1 MFVKCYSMIKIK
13 TKEQIEIM
21 YESAQ
26 VVSRTLGMLAR
37 EIKPGV
43 TTLYLDKLAE
53 EYIRSQDAK
62 PGFLGL
68 YGFPNTLCVSPNAQV
83 VHGIPNN
90 KPLQEGDIISVDC
103 GALKN
108 GYYGD
113 HAYTFAV
120 GEVSPEVAQLLKVTK
135 ESLYI
140 GIREFRLGNRV
151 EDVGYAIQT
160 YCEKHGYG
168 VVRELVGH
176 GVGTKM
182 HEDPEMP
189 NYGRRGRGKK
199 FVEGMVV
206 AIRGRRDQ
214 VFLVSKAYPHHAG
227 RKSAPMACER
237 SLERL
242 GVECIDLYLLH
253 WRGGIP
259 LAETV
264 EAFEKLK
271 AQGKIRRW
279 GVSNLDLADM
289 RELYAI
295 PEGKAAAVD
304 QVLYNLTRRGI
315 EWNLLPWLQSQK
327 TALMAYSPIEQ
338 GRLLRHT
345 AFCRLA
351 EQHGWRPAQL
361 ALAWVLRHE
370 GVIAIPKASRREHVE
385 ENFSALQCPLSPE
398 ILAQIDRLLP
408 PPKAATPLEML

>member
-1 MFVKCYSMIKIK
+1 MEAMK
-13 TKEQIEIM
+13 TVVLPDGK
-21 YESAQ
+21 Q
-26 VVSRTLGMLAR
+26 VPALGMGTWMMGENPACRTR
-37 EIKPGV
+37 EIAA
-43 TTLYLDKLAE
+43 L
-53 EYIRSQDAK
+53 Q
-62 PGFLGL
+62 
-68 YGFPNTLCVSPNAQV
+68 
-83 VHGIPNN
+83 HGID
-90 KPLQEGDIISVDC
+90 LGMRLIDTAEMYGEGAS
-103 GALKN
+103 
-108 GYYGD
+108 
-113 HAYTFAV
+113 
-120 GEVSPEVAQLLKVTK
+120 E
-135 ESLYI
+135 
-140 GIREFRLGNRV
+140 
-151 EDVGYAIQT
+151 
-160 YCEKHGYG
+160 
-168 VVRELVGH
+168 ELVG
-176 GVGTKM
+176 
-182 HEDPEMP
+182 E
-189 NYGRRGRGKK
+189 
-199 FVEGMVV
+199 
-206 AIRGRRDQ
+206 AICGRRDQ

-279 GVSNLDLADM
+279 GVSNLDLANM

-315 EWNLLPWLQSQK
+315 EWDLLPWLQSQK

-385 ENFSALQCPLSPE
+385 ENFSALQCALSPE

>member
-1 MFVKCYSMIKIK
+1 MEAIK
-13 TKEQIEIM
+13 T
-21 YESAQ
+21 
-26 VVSRTLGMLAR
+26 VVLPDGKPAPALGMGTWMMGENPACRSR
-37 EIKPGV
+37 EIAA
-43 TTLYLDKLAE
+43 L
-53 EYIRSQDAK
+53 Q
-62 PGFLGL
+62 
-68 YGFPNTLCVSPNAQV
+68 
-83 VHGIPNN
+83 HGID
-90 KPLQEGDIISVDC
+90 LGMRLIDTAEMYGEGAS
-103 GALKN
+103 
-108 GYYGD
+108 
-113 HAYTFAV
+113 
-120 GEVSPEVAQLLKVTK
+120 E
-135 ESLYI
+135 
-140 GIREFRLGNRV
+140 
-151 EDVGYAIQT
+151 
-160 YCEKHGYG
+160 
-168 VVRELVGH
+168 ELVG
-176 GVGTKM
+176 
-182 HEDPEMP
+182 E
-189 NYGRRGRGKK
+189 
-199 FVEGMVV
+199 

-237 SLERL
+237 SLARL

-289 RELYAI
+289 RELYAV
-295 PEGKAAAVD
+295 PGGKAAAVD

-315 EWNLLPWLQSQK
+315 EWDLLPWLQSQRV
-327 TALMAYSPIEQ
+327 ALMAYSPIEQ
-338 GRLLRHT
+338 GRLLRHA

-361 ALAWVLRHE
+361 ALAWALRHE